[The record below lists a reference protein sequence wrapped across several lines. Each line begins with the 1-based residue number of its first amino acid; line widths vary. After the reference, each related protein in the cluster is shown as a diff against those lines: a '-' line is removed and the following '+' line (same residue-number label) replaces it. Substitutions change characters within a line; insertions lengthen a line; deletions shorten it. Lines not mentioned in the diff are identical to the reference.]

1 MTDTETDELVFLPLG
16 GCNEIGMNLNA
27 YGYGPPNDRRWIIVD
42 MGVTFGDSDW
52 SGIDLVC
59 ADPIYLKDKK
69 IDAIFLTHAHEDHIG
84 AVGLLA
90 NAFDCTPKIY
100 ATPFTSFIVN
110 KKMDEAEADFTRIK
124 TIKMGS
130 EVTAGPFNVLYV
142 RLTHSI
148 PEPSA
153 LAIRTPLGTILHT
166 GDWKIDPEPMIGQT
180 IDEQRL
186 EKIGKKGV
194 LAMVC
199 DSTNVFEEGEAGSE
213 STVAIALEKLIA
225 KQRGRVV
232 VTTFAS
238 NVARVKS
245 VLRAAEKANR
255 RVCLL
260 GRSMHNIYEAAVETK
275 KFKKVIKTIGESAA
289 ASLPADKV
297 LYLCTGSQGEPRAAL
312 TRVAFGRHR
321 QVKLGPEDTVIFS
334 SRVIPGN
341 EERIYALHNAFADRG
356 IHVITDSM
364 EVDTIHVSGHPC
376 RDELQRMY
384 RWIRPRISVPV
395 HGERRHVI
403 EHARFAKTLNVPN
416 TITPRNGELVRLAPR
431 SLPLEVIETVQ
442 SGRLYKDGSKLLPA
456 NSPAIRERNTIARNG
471 YIHVSAVLDDEGD
484 CVIGPHVV
492 VRGLAENDGRIADES
507 VKNLEE
513 LVSEAFENYRMEK
526 RLDDDVH
533 KHTIKFLRN
542 AAYNIFGKRPFVD
555 LTLMEDVDYE

>member
-42 MGVTFGDSDW
+42 MGVTFSDSDW

-59 ADPIYLKDKK
+59 ADPSYLKDKK

-90 NAFDCTPKIY
+90 NAFDCTPKMY
-100 ATPFTSFIVN
+100 ATPFTSFLVN

-124 TIKMGS
+124 TIKMGG
-130 EVTAGPFNVLYV
+130 EVTAGPFKVLYV

-166 GDWKIDPEPMIGQT
+166 GDWKIDPEPMIGQS

-213 STVAIALEKLIA
+213 STVAIALEQLIA
-225 KQRGRVV
+225 KQRGRVA

-245 VLRAAEKANR
+245 ILRAAEKANR

-275 KFKKVIKTIGESAA
+275 KFKKVFKTIGESAA

-356 IHVITDSM
+356 VQVITDSM
-364 EVDTIHVSGHPC
+364 EADTIHVSGHPC

-403 EHARFAKTLNVPN
+403 EHARFAKSLNVPN
-416 TITPRNGELVRLAPR
+416 TITPRNGEIVRLAPR
-431 SLPLEVIETVQ
+431 SLPLEVIETVK

-456 NSPAIRERNTIARNG
+456 NSPAIQERNTIARNG

-507 VKNLEE
+507 VTNLEE

-542 AAYNIFGKRPFVD
+542 AAYNIYGKKPFVD
-555 LTLMEDVDYE
+555 ITLMEDVDYE

>member
-1 MTDTETDELVFLPLG
+1 MTDIETDELVFLPLG

-27 YGYGPPNDRRWIIVD
+27 YGYGPPNDRRWIVVD

-59 ADPIYLKDKK
+59 ADPSYLKDKK

-90 NAFDCTPKIY
+90 DAFDCTPKIY
-100 ATPFTSFIVN
+100 ATPFTSFLVN

-124 TIKMGS
+124 TIKMGGA
-130 EVTAGPFNVLYV
+130 VTAGPFDVLYV

-166 GDWKIDPEPMIGQT
+166 GDWKIDPEPMIGQS

-186 EKIGKKGV
+186 EKIGKKRV

-225 KQRGRVV
+225 KQRGRVA

-275 KFKKVIKTIGESAA
+275 KLKKVVKTIGESAA

-341 EERIYALHNAFADRG
+341 EERIYALHNAFADKG
-356 IHVITDSM
+356 VQVITDSM
-364 EVDTIHVSGHPC
+364 EADTIHVSGHPC
-376 RDELQRMY
+376 RDELKRMY
-384 RWIRPRISVPV
+384 RWIRPWISVPV

-403 EHARFAKTLNVPN
+403 EHARFAKSLNVPN

-431 SLPLEVIETVQ
+431 SLPLEVIETVK
-442 SGRLYKDGSKLLPA
+442 SGRLYKDGSKLLPE
-456 NSPAIRERNTIARNG
+456 NSPAIRERNMIARNG

-484 CVIGPHVV
+484 CVIGPHLV

-507 VKNLEE
+507 VKNLEK

-542 AAYNIFGKRPFVD
+542 AAYNIYGKRPFVD